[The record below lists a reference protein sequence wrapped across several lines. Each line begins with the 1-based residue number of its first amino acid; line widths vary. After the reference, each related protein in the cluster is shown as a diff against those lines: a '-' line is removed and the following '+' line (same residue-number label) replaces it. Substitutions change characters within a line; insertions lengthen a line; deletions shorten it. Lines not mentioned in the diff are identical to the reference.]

1 MMDNQTRA
9 SYNKNAKSI
18 TEKQLAQNPKTIHD
32 LATTFFHKNEKT
44 LDLGSGSGRDTH
56 WLAQNTYQVTG
67 IDFSEGMLTLAR
79 KNFPKL
85 EFKQDE
91 LPYLKTLNP
100 NEYRN
105 ILCSAVLQHVDR
117 SLLLE
122 SIRNILRIAAPNARI
137 IVSFRSTKS
146 PDLREDG
153 KLYENYNLNQLAQV
167 FESFG
172 AKILYQKSEKDF
184 DSDLEWHTL
193 VVEKINLD
201 AKSGISRIQD
211 IIQRDKKTATYKF
224 ALLRA
229 LCEIS
234 RYEQHVVKW
243 SELTDTVTIPVDRIA
258 VRWLSYYFPLIKN
271 NIKQSTSK
279 QLAFESGI
287 KKLDYN
293 KADLFLFLKDL
304 ESTTGGEL
312 AKLVKSV
319 SQTIITGPIKHSGS
333 ENNPI
338 FSHAKGNIHIPADV
352 YRDISQF
359 SHWIEDS
366 LILQWT
372 YMTVELN
379 KTEKQGAIING
390 AKYLEFHTVNFF
402 EPQRDTYEIR
412 KLFKNKDLKCVW
424 TGKALKEFHVDHMI
438 PWSVWHNNDIWN
450 LLPADPK
457 TNSKKS
463 NYLPSDKKIENS
475 FERIK
480 NVWEIYAENFEDLFK
495 RQMKYSLGIEGG
507 AAFTSEGK
515 EALIHTLQRIHIR
528 QGVSFW

>member
-1 MMDNQTRA
+1 MDNKTRD
-9 SYNKNAKSI
+9 SYNKDAKAI
-18 TEKQLAQNPKTIHD
+18 TEKHLALHPQKIYD
-32 LATTFFHKNEKT
+32 LAVAFFHKNEKT
-44 LDLGSGSGRDTH
+44 LDLGSGSGRDTQ
-56 WLAQNTYQVTG
+56 WLAENAYPVTG
-67 IDFSEGMLTLAR
+67 VDFSEGMLTLAR
-79 KNFPKL
+79 QNFPKL
-85 EFKQDE
+85 DFKPEQ
-91 LPYLKTLNP
+91 LPYLKTLNAGD
-100 NEYRN
+100 YRN
-105 ILCSAVLQHVDR
+105 ILCSAVLQHIER
-117 SLLLE
+117 PLLLE
-122 SIRNILRIAAPNARI
+122 SIRNILRVAAPNARI

-146 PDLREDG
+146 ADLRENG

-172 AKILYQKSEKDF
+172 AKILFQQSEL
-184 DSDLEWHTL
+184 SPESETEWHTL

-234 RYEQHVVKW
+234 RYEQHVVTW
-243 SELTDTVTIPVDRIA
+243 SATTDTVLIPVERIA
-258 VRWLSYYFPLIKN
+258 LRWLSYYFPLVKN
-271 NIKQSTSK
+271 NIKQITGNNK
-279 QLAFESGI
+279 IFEGRI
-287 KKLDYN
+287 ENLNYAKP
-293 KADLFLFLKDL
+293 DLYLFLKDL
-304 ESTTGGEL
+304 ENTSGGEL
-312 AKLVKSV
+312 SKLIKSV
-319 SQTIITGPIKHSGS
+319 CKTIITGPIKHSGG
-333 ENNPI
+333 EKPI

-372 YMTVELN
+372 YMTADLN
-379 KTEKQGAIING
+379 KTAKQSSFTNG
-390 AKYLEFHTVNFF
+390 AKYLEFHTANFF
-402 EPQRDTYEIR
+402 QPERETYEIR
-412 KLFKNKDLKCVW
+412 KLFRNKEIQCVW
-424 TGKALKEFHVDHMI
+424 TGKQLKEFHVDHMI

-457 TNSKKS
+457 TNAQKR
-463 NYLPSDKKIENS
+463 NFLPSDQKIENS

-480 NVWEIYAENFEDLFK
+480 NVWGVYANNYEDLFK
-495 RQMKYSLGIEGG
+495 KQIKYSLGINSD

-515 EALIHTLQRIHIR
+515 EALIQTLQRIHIR